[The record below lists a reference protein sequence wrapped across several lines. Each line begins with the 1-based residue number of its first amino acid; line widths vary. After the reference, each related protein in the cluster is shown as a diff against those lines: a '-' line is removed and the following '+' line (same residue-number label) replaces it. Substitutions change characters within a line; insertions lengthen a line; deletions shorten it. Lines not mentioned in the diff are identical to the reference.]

1 MAEEELAPEAPEG
14 EEKKKRSSRSILTD
28 VQHAERSLAE
38 SRFGEVEA
46 ICNRILEDDPENR
59 RARQMMVEVELARKD
74 YDTARQ
80 LIDELMAED
89 AHDARHHNLLGRYH
103 NNQGRL
109 DPAEECFRDA
119 LDLKLEYPDAWNNLG
134 HVLRRR
140 EMRTEALACFRK
152 ALTYERRHGLANI
165 NLGSMMFEE
174 GRLMPAIKHLQLGLQ
189 REMTHLPGQYNLA
202 LALHELGRYD
212 EAIAGYRR
220 LLAAGQQDADVYSNL
235 GSALQATGDV
245 DSAITAF
252 RCALQKNPGHGPAVA
267 GVAGILDLH
276 GYPAEAERLL
286 VPFLEQPDHPPAID
300 VAYANVLKRTG
311 RSAEALLHLAPVA
324 KKRVEEPAVMA
335 PVHFVIGDLL
345 DERGDHDRAF
355 AHYLRANTL
364 RRSKFSLEV
373 RREQI
378 DKLMTFFARD
388 RFDILPKSC
397 RDTQSP
403 VFIVGMPRSGT
414 SLIEEII
421 AAHPQAYGCGE
432 LRDVTTLAIRASY
445 ETRTHVPYPDCL
457 EVIGDRKL
465 FELSGFYLTRLYGM
479 NTRAIRYTDKMW
491 QNYEH
496 LGFIQMMFPDCHII
510 HCRRDP
516 VDTGVSCFVQ
526 SFGTAGPPFSYDLA
540 NIGEYYNEY
549 RRLMDHWH
557 RDLDVQILDLDYE
570 DVVRKPE
577 ETIRGVLDFIGLEWD
592 PACLSFYKNKR
603 QVRTA
608 SHLQVRQPIYTSSV
622 GNARRFEAH
631 LGPLLEALDQGGNL
645 PEAWR

>member
-1 MAEEELAPEAPEG
+1 MAEEELAPEG
-14 EEKKKRSSRSILTD
+14 EKKEKRSSRSILTD

-46 ICNRILEDDPENR
+46 ICIRVLEDDPENR
-59 RARQMMVEVELARKD
+59 RARQMMVEVRLARRD
-74 YDTARQ
+74 MDEALRQ
-80 LIDELMAED
+80 IRELMDED
-89 AHDARHHNLLGRYH
+89 PYDARHHNLLGRYH
-103 NNQGRL
+103 NNLGFL

-119 LDLKLEYPDAWNNLG
+119 IDLKLEYPDAWNNLG

-140 EMRTEALACFRK
+140 EMRTEAQACFRK

-174 GRLMPAIKHLQLGLQ
+174 GHLLPAIKHLQLGLQ

-202 LALHELGRYD
+202 LALHELGRFD

-235 GSALQATGDV
+235 GSALQAAGDTE
-245 DSAITAF
+245 SAVTAF

-267 GVAGILDLH
+267 GVAGILEVNGHL
-276 GYPAEAERLL
+276 AEAERLL
-286 VPFLEQPDHPPAID
+286 VPFIDQPGHPPAID

-311 RSAEALLHLAPVA
+311 RSAEALLRLAPVA
-324 KKRVEEPAVMA
+324 KQKVEEPAIMA
-335 PVHFVIGDLL
+335 PVHYVIGDLL

-355 AHYLRANTL
+355 AHYARANQL
-364 RRSKFSLEV
+364 RRAQFSEEV
-373 RREQI
+373 RHDQI
-378 DKLMTFFARD
+378 SRLMTFFARD
-388 RFDILPKSC
+388 RFDILPRTH
-397 RDTQSP
+397 RDTESP

-421 AAHPQAYGCGE
+421 AAHPEAYGCGE
-432 LRDVTTLAIRASY
+432 LREVTTLAIRASY

-465 FELSGFYLTRLYGM
+465 YELSGFYLTRLYGM
-479 NTRAIRYTDKMW
+479 NTSAIRFTDKMW

-496 LGFIQMMFPDCHII
+496 LGFIQMMFPQAHII

-540 NIGEYYNEY
+540 HIGQYYNEY
-549 RRLMDHWH
+549 MRLMDHWH
-557 RDLDVQILDLDYE
+557 RDLDVQILDLNYE
-570 DVVRKPE
+570 DVVQKPE
-577 ETIRGVLDFIGLEWD
+577 ETIRGVLDFIGLDWH
-592 PACLSFYKNKR
+592 PACMSFYENKR

-608 SHLQVRQPIYTSSV
+608 SHLQVRQPIYTNSV
-622 GNARRFEAH
+622 GNARRFLPH
-631 LGPLLEALDQGGNL
+631 LGPLLEALDKGGNL
-645 PEAWR
+645 PGEYAR